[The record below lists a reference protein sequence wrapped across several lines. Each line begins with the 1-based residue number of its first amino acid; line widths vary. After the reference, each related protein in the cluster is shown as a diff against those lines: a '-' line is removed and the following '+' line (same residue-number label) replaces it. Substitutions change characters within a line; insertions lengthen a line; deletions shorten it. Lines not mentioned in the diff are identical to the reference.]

1 MTPKTKPEQNQV
13 QVSFRYETNNK
24 KSKQPSLQPSLEQKK
39 TTTTTKY
46 NSRATIKPTA
56 YTKAT
61 YKTHTHEAVPV
72 PHYGENVFVN
82 YV

>member
-13 QVSFRYETNNK
+13 QVSFRPTKNQ
-24 KSKQPSLQPSLEQKK
+24 QPSLRPPGAEKDNNNNNQ
-39 TTTTTKY
+39 Y

>member
-1 MTPKTKPEQNQV
+1 MTPKTKPENKTKFKSLSDQQQKINNLLSTHPGAEKDNNNQ
-13 QVSFRYETNNK
+13 
-24 KSKQPSLQPSLEQKK
+24 
-39 TTTTTKY
+39 Y
-46 NSRATIKPTA
+46 NSRATIKPTT

>member
-1 MTPKTKPEQNQV
+1 MTRRRTQPERTKFKSLSEQNQPK
-13 QVSFRYETNNK
+13 NNRNK
-24 KSKQPSLQPSLEQKK
+24 NSKPSLPVEQNDNNQ
-39 TTTTTKY
+39 Y